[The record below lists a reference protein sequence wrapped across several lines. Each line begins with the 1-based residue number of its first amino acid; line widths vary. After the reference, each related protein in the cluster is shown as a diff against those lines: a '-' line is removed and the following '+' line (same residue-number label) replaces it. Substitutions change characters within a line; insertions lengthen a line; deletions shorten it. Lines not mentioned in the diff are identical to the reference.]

1 MRKQKF
7 LTIIA
12 PLALLM
18 MVLAACGGGGGG
30 SGNANSGNLTVW
42 GMGTEGDQLKV
53 LAGDFMK
60 QNPNIHVTVQSIPWT
75 DAHSK
80 LLTAVEGNQTPDV
93 SQMGTTWMA
102 EFAKA
107 GALDTA
113 PSSINQNDFFP
124 SAWNTAVYNG
134 KVYGVPWYVDTRVL
148 FYRTD
153 IAQKAGITSPP
164 QNWQQLLADAQAMK
178 QKGGS
183 KYGISLQSNDWQELI
198 PFIWQAGGHVYSNG
212 QFTFNSPQVVQALS
226 YYQQF
231 FNQGLTPMTV
241 PQNFDVAQAFVS
253 GQMPMF
259 ISGPWEISLIQQE
272 GGSAMN
278 GKWALSTLPQNVTN
292 TSFAGGADMV
302 VFKNSPNR
310 AAAWKFVQYV
320 TQPDVQQKWY
330 STVSDLPAVKAAW
343 NTGTLATD
351 KNLTVF
357 HDQLNNTQGPPTI
370 VNWEQVATLID
381 NDMQQVMLGKT
392 TPQQA
397 AQDMQQKA
405 QSIGTGG

>member
-12 PLALLM
+12 PLALLL

-30 SGNANSGNLTVW
+30 SGNANSGNLTIW
-42 GMGTEGDQLKV
+42 GMGTEGQDLKV
-53 LAGDFMK
+53 LANDFMK
-60 QNPNIHVTVQSIPWT
+60 QNPNIHITVQAIPWS

-80 LLTAVEGNQTPDV
+80 LLTAVEGNQTPDIA
-93 SQMGTTWMA
+93 QMGTTWMA
-102 EFAKA
+102 EFAKT

-113 PSSINQNDFFP
+113 PSSIDKNDFFP

-134 KVYGVPWYVDTRVL
+134 TVYGAPWYVDTRVL

-164 QNWQQLLADAQAMK
+164 QNWQQLLADAKAMQ

-183 KYGISLQSNDWQELI
+183 KYGISLASNDWEELV
-198 PFIWQAGGHVYSNG
+198 PFIWQAGGHVYNNG

-241 PQNFDVAQAFVS
+241 PANFDVAQAFVS

-259 ISGPWEISLIQQE
+259 ISGPWEIGLIQQE

-278 GKWALSTLPQNVTN
+278 GKWALSTLPQNQTN

-330 STVSDLPAVKAAW
+330 NTVSDLPAVKAAW
-343 NTGTLATD
+343 NTGSLAND

-357 HDQLNNTQGPPTI
+357 HDQLNNTQGPPTV
-370 VNWEQVATLID
+370 VNWEQVANLID